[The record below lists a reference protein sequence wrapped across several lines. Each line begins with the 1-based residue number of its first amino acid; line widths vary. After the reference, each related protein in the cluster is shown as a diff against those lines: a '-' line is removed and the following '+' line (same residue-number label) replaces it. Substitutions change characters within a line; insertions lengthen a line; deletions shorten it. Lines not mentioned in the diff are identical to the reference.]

1 MQKTYNTIYI
11 QKTLKTPHKKLE
23 LINEFSQVERYKI
36 SIQQSIAIL
45 YNNLK
50 GNVKKKKTKK
60 LLKSY
65 SKKENNLNKPDQE
78 GERLICKEI

>member
-11 QKTLKTPHKKLE
+11 QKTLKTPYKKLE

-50 GNVKKKKTKK
+50 GNVKKKKQK
-60 LLKSY
+60 
-65 SKKENNLNKPDQE
+65 NF
-78 GERLICKEI
+78 